1 MKVIVEK
8 REILGTLSTLVGR
21 FPMLDLEPRRY
32 TLPANLRE
40 LGALQFSVL
49 NDEGYSCK
57 VVIRGDFVII
67 PAMVPTLVDVKRVLL
82 GEEAKVTI
90 GVSDNLKIDLE

>member
-32 TLPANLRE
+32 GLSANLRE

-49 NDEGYSCK
+49 NDEGYSCE
-57 VVIRGDFVII
+57 VIIRGDFVII
-67 PAMVPTLVDVKRVLL
+67 PAMVPTLVDVKRVVQ
-82 GEEAKVTI
+82 GEEAKALF
-90 GVSDNLKIDLE
+90 SDSESVE

>member
-40 LGALQFSVL
+40 LGALQFIVL
-49 NDEGYSCK
+49 NDEGFSCE
-57 VVIRGDFVII
+57 VIIRGDFVII
-67 PAMVPTLVDVKRVLL
+67 PAMVPTLVDVKRVVY
-82 GEEAKVTI
+82 GEEAQALFS
-90 GVSDNLKIDLE
+90 VSESVDTE